1 MSDEC
6 KGLTAIITG
15 AGAGGARVASIGEAV
30 AILLARRGASIC
42 VADINENAAIATV
55 DAIRQEGGDAFYVAA
70 DLSCEEECRR
80 AIDAC
85 DERWGRLDIL
95 VNNLGVLVGAV
106 AGQEAGDDW
115 DKAMTINVKT
125 PLILFRAAL
134 PLMKNGGS
142 VVNVSTTAIETPSA
156 SAVYGASKAALEGL
170 TYHIA
175 QQYGPDGVRCN
186 AVRPGE
192 AWTAVVDRF
201 CKDEAVAEKVR
212 AERRSRTALLI
223 DGDAWDLAE
232 MIAFLAGP
240 KSKWV
245 TGQVITVDGGGGLL
259 RPSDQWTKHHSYW
272 RAKK

>member
-1 MSDEC
+1 MSDEFQ
-6 KGLTAIITG
+6 GLTAIVTG

-30 AILLARRGASIC
+30 AILLARRGAAVC
-42 VADINENAAIATV
+42 VADINENAAIGTIE
-55 DAIRQEGGDAFYVAA
+55 AIRQEGGDAFFVTA
-70 DLSCEEECRR
+70 DLSREDECCRT
-80 AIDAC
+80 IEAC
-85 DERWGRLDIL
+85 RERWDRLDIL
-95 VNNLGVLVGAV
+95 VNNLGLVIGGV
-106 AGQEAGDDW
+106 AGLEAGDDW
-115 DKAMTINVKT
+115 DRAMTINVKT
-125 PLILFRAAL
+125 PLYLFKAAL
-134 PLMKNGGS
+134 PLMESGGS
-142 VVNVSTTAIETPSA
+142 VVNISTTAIETPSA

-201 CKDEAVAEKVR
+201 CKDDATAEKVR
-212 AERRSRTALLI
+212 AERRSRTALLK
-223 DGDAWDLAE
+223 DGDAWDVAE

-259 RPSDQWTKHHSYW
+259 RPNDQWTKHHSYW